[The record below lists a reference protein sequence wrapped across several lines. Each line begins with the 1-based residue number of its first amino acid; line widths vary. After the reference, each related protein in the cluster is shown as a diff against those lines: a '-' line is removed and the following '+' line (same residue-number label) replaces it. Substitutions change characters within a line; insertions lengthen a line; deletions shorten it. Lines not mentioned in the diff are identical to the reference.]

1 VLREREERLKTILDS
16 LQAGIVCI
24 NAETYT
30 IVDANLAAIEMIGAP
45 LRSRLLGMCVI
56 NIFAHD
62 VKLAKR
68 IWEILDKK

>member
-30 IVDANLAAIEMIGAP
+30 IVDANLAAIEMIGA
-45 LRSRLLGMCVI
+45 
-56 NIFAHD
+56 
-62 VKLAKR
+62 AKEQ
-68 IWEILDKK
+68 IIGHVCHKYICP